1 MRLALTLAERSSGS
15 SVRLPIGVTVVVG
28 GHGRPPEAR
37 GALASSGTCWQA
49 WTAHLPRLPASCSSG
64 PRPPWATGVS
74 SRPDDGR
81 SRGRRRPST
90 PFRDA
95 RHDGGPTP
103 GGTAL
108 VGHSGLEPGL
118 PSSRRWH
125 PIAG

>member
-37 GALASSGTCWQA
+37 GALVSSGTCWQA

-74 SRPDDGR
+74 GRPDDGR
-81 SRGRRRPST
+81 SGMAVGLDSVAGMPATTVAQPRAGRRSWVTQGLNQGFLARDVGT
-90 PFRDA
+90 P
-95 RHDGGPTP
+95 
-103 GGTAL
+103 
-108 VGHSGLEPGL
+108 
-118 PSSRRWH
+118 
-125 PIAG
+125 